1 MCTEIFSKNWERIV
15 KKKITFCKNNLSCD
29 FCGKVNF
36 VNDIEMY
43 ITLHVLICVV
53 KNYVIFPKSKPL
65 MLLLLCVKII
75 TIYEFPWSFPQI
87 NYFS

>member
-1 MCTEIFSKNWERIV
+1 MCIEIFFKNCERIV
-15 KKKITFCKNNLSCD
+15 KKNNIFCKNNLSCD

-43 ITLHVLICVV
+43 IILYVLICLV
-53 KNYVIFPKSKPL
+53 KNYVIFLKLKLL

-75 TIYEFPWSFPQI
+75 IIYEFFWLFL
-87 NYFS
+87 

>member
-1 MCTEIFSKNWERIV
+1 MYRDFSKNCERIV
-15 KKKITFCKNNLSCD
+15 KKKITFCKKNLSCD

-65 MLLLLCVKII
+65 MLLLLCVKKI

-87 NYFS
+87 NYF